1 MTRPSFRSRV
11 AIAIVL
17 GLCGSLPRVAAAAD
31 LRAPQPL
38 SDAQL
43 DRISAGVI
51 AFAQGDASATG
62 NSLSDSHVN
71 ISAMAGVGGKIDG
84 MASGQVSANATSAT
98 GSAAQASSTLSLGV
112 FIP

>member
-1 MTRPSFRSRV
+1 MTRPSFRFG
-11 AIAIVL
+11 AAIVFA
-17 GLCGSLPRVAAAAD
+17 LCASLPRLTAAAD
-31 LRAPQPL
+31 LHAPQPL

-51 AFAQGDASATG
+51 AFALGDASATG
-62 NSLSDSHVN
+62 NNLTDSHVN
-71 ISAMAGVGGKIDG
+71 ISAMAGLGGKIDG